1 MASAKDP
8 YQPLKRL
15 KGAGNLPV
23 IPQLLVQLIDLCHQP
38 EIDLQAVGK
47 LIKKD
52 AALSAK
58 VLQLCNSA
66 FIGARSAFMNVEQA
80 VIYLGADTVKNLA
93 ISVSV
98 QQVFRRVETN
108 GLLNMDRFWY
118 HSYQNAILAQR
129 IAEAVAYPNPS
140 EAYLAGLLHDVGKL
154 LLWIA
159 FPGKY
164 VPLLLKGIRCHN
176 GRLSFLEQEKLHIN
190 HCEAGAWLIEQ
201 WKLPPLIAD
210 AIRYHHHPIDKVE
223 QALPLTR
230 ITYLADIISHSDNP
244 EQECDEVAMQLFR
257 LAPGRTELL
266 KEGID
271 EQIQEVARQ
280 LGIRIPS
287 DNTSTLAPEEP
298 ESKKIHQ
305 ETSGELV
312 DRVRDITQLT
322 GLLDNLLKATNQD
335 QTALIVEQSLK
346 ILFNQTSCMLL
357 LFNMDENRLQGLT
370 SNENILRSN
379 APSLRFSLDRHRDS
393 LPVCALALQQMM
405 HSFMPRPD
413 KTTTML
419 DTQII
424 ELLGTEGMIIFPMTA
439 QKHKIG
445 LLVIGVTKNEHLGL
459 LGHAGSLQLLA
470 SQAAAGLAMQNRQ
483 EQEQQRI
490 AAERLEAAA
499 MIVRKIAHEINN
511 PLAILRNYLKVLDK
525 KLTKNTEIH
534 EELAIIDQ
542 EFERIGKITNQLND
556 IASARSTTRLEDI
569 DLNHLL
575 VEIIELYRSG
585 LPADADIVIEFH
597 PDPTINRL
605 QTDGNGL
612 RQVITNLLNNAVEAI
627 NDRGTI
633 TVSTEFKTKPDHTNQ
648 VIITIAD
655 DGPGVA
661 ENLRRNLFQAGTSTK
676 GGGHGGLGLAITTR
690 IVKQLGGSIFLE
702 QAHNDTI
709 FSVIIPV
716 IPT

>member
-8 YQPLKRL
+8 YLPLNRL
-15 KGAGNLPV
+15 KEAGNLPV
-23 IPQLLVQLIDLCHQP
+23 IPQLLVRLIDLCHQP

-52 AALSAK
+52 AALAAK

-66 FIGARSAFMNVEQA
+66 FIGARSAFTNVEQA

-108 GLLNMDRFWY
+108 GLLNLDRFWY

-140 EAYLAGLLHDVGKL
+140 EAYLAGLIHDLGKL
-154 LLWIA
+154 LLWMA

-164 VPLLLKGIRCHN
+164 APLLLKGIRCHN

-201 WKLPPLIAD
+201 WGLPPLISE
-210 AIRYHHHPIDKVE
+210 AIRYHHHPVDEVE

-244 EQECDEVAMQLFR
+244 EQECDEVARQLFR
-257 LAPGRTELL
+257 LAPGRTEQLQ
-266 KEGID
+266 EGID
-271 EQIQEVARQ
+271 EQIREVARE
-280 LGIRIPS
+280 LGIRIPTGS
-287 DNTSTLAPEEP
+287 RSTLDPEEP
-298 ESKKIHQ
+298 ASKKVHK
-305 ETSGELV
+305 EATRELV

-322 GLLDNLLKATNQD
+322 GLLDNLLGATNRE
-335 QTALIVEQSLK
+335 QTALVVEQSMK
-346 ILFNQTSCMLL
+346 L
-357 LFNMDENRLQGLT
+357 LFNRTTCLLLLSDARKEQLQALT
-370 SNENILRSN
+370 SNENVLCSN
-379 APSLRFSLDRHRDS
+379 APSLRFSVDRHRES
-393 LPVCALALQQMM
+393 LPVRALELQQMM
-405 HSFMPRPD
+405 HSFMPRPE

-439 QKHKIG
+439 QQYQVG
-445 LLVIGVTKNEHLGL
+445 LLVIGVTKDEHLGL
-459 LGHAGSLQLLA
+459 LGHAGAIQLLA
-470 SQAAAGLAMQNRQ
+470 SQAAAGLAMQNRR
-483 EQEQQRI
+483 EQERHRI
-490 AAERLEAAA
+490 AAERLEAVA
-499 MIVRKIAHEINN
+499 MIARKIAHEINN
-511 PLAILRNYLKVLDK
+511 PLAILRNYLKIIDK
-525 KLTKNTEIH
+525 KLLNTAEIH

-542 EFERIGKITNQLND
+542 EFERIGRITHQLKD
-556 IASARSTTRLEDI
+556 IASERPMTRLEDI

-575 VEIIELYRSG
+575 AEMIELYLAG
-585 LPADADIVIEFH
+585 LPADDTILIDFH
-597 PDPTINRL
+597 PDPTISRL

-612 RQVITNLLNNAVEAI
+612 RQVITNLLNNAIEALSG
-627 NDRGTI
+627 RGTI
-633 TVSTEFKTKPDHTNQ
+633 TVRTQRKTRPGHSDQ
-648 VIITIAD
+648 VIITIVD

-661 ENLRRNLFQAGTSTK
+661 ENLQQNLFQAGTSSK

-690 IVKQLGGSIFLE
+690 IVKQLGGSIFFE
-702 QAHNDTI
+702 RKNKNTT

-716 IPT
+716 ITT

>member
-8 YQPLKRL
+8 YLPLNRL
-15 KGAGNLPV
+15 KEAGNLPV

-52 AALSAK
+52 AALAVK

-118 HSYQNAILAQR
+118 HSYQNAILARR

-140 EAYLAGLLHDVGKL
+140 EAYLAGLLHDLGKL

-176 GRLSFLEQEKLHIN
+176 GRLSFLEQKKLQIS

-201 WKLPPLIAD
+201 WGLPSMIAD
-210 AIRYHHHPIDKVE
+210 AIRYHHHPVDEVE

-257 LAPGRTELL
+257 LAPGRTEQLQ
-266 KEGID
+266 EGID
-271 EQIQEVARQ
+271 EQIQEVAHE

-287 DNTSTLAPEEP
+287 GSRSTLDPEEP
-298 ESKKIHQ
+298 ASKKVHK
-305 ETSGELV
+305 EATRELV
-312 DRVRDITQLT
+312 DRVRNITQLT
-322 GLLDNLLKATNQD
+322 GLLDNLLGATNRE
-335 QTALIVEQSLK
+335 QTSLVVEQSLK
-346 ILFNQTSCMLL
+346 ILFNQTTCLLL
-357 LFNMDENRLQGLT
+357 LFNEEKNRLQGLT
-370 SNENILRSN
+370 SNENPLCSD
-379 APSLRFSLDRHRDS
+379 APSLLFSLDRHRES
-393 LPVCALALQQMM
+393 LPVRALELQQMM
-405 HSFMPRPD
+405 HSFMPSPD

-424 ELLGTEGMIIFPMTA
+424 ELLGTEGMIIFPMTV
-439 QKHKIG
+439 QRHQVG
-445 LLVIGVTKNEHLGL
+445 LLVIGVTKDEHLGL
-459 LGHAGSLQLLA
+459 LGHAGPLQLLA

-483 EQEQQRI
+483 EQERQRI

-499 MIVRKIAHEINN
+499 MIARKIAHEINN

-525 KLTKNTEIH
+525 KLNKNTEIH

-542 EFERIGKITNQLND
+542 EFERIGKITHQLRD
-556 IASARSTTRLEDI
+556 IASERPMTRLEKI

-575 VEIIELYRSG
+575 AEMVELYQAG
-585 LPADADIVIEFH
+585 LPADDTIVIEFH
-597 PDPTINRL
+597 PDPTISRL
-605 QTDGNGL
+605 QTDANGL
-612 RQVITNLLNNAVEAI
+612 RQVITNLLNNSIEAL
-627 NDRGTI
+627 NGRGTI
-633 TVSTEFKTKPDHTNQ
+633 MVSTELKTKPDHTEQ
-648 VIITIAD
+648 VIITIVD

-661 ENLRRNLFQAGTSTK
+661 ENLQQSLFQAGTSGK
-676 GGGHGGLGLAITTR
+676 GGGHGGLGLAITTK
-690 IVKQLGGSIFLE
+690 IVKQLGGSLFFKRE
-702 QAHNDTI
+702 NKNTT
-709 FSVIIPV
+709 FGVIIPV